1 MLIAKVETNE
11 DSTLVFFIGGI
22 MQGLIIENISNLYKI
37 KTENGKYEAN
47 ARGKFKKEEIT
58 PVVGDKVEIQILDE
72 DNKKAVIE
80 KIEQRKTYIK
90 RPKMANLTQIIFVVS
105 IKMPKTDLL
114 LLDKQIAYAEYKG
127 IRPIICINK
136 IDLDEDNITKN
147 IEGEFENQVN
157 NIEKLEKYTKNWS
170 VYFNNKD
177 FDGMQRE
184 FEKIKDKIKNV
195 APIENT
201 IKNART
207 VENLHMLIKNNG
219 KNFNLTDEEL
229 ALVKML

>member
-1 MLIAKVETNE
+1 MV
-11 DSTLVFFIGGI
+11 
-22 MQGLIIENISNLYKI
+22 
-37 KTENGKYEAN
+37 KYEGKTLKAGKN
-47 ARGKFKKEEIT
+47 A
-58 PVVGDKVEIQILDE
+58 LM
-72 DNKKAVIE
+72 N
-80 KIEQRKTYIK
+80 
-90 RPKMANLTQIIFVVS
+90 
-105 IKMPKTDLL
+105 
-114 LLDKQIAYAEYKG
+114 
-127 IRPIICINK
+127 
-136 IDLDEDNITKN
+136 NITKN
-147 IEGEFENQVN
+147 IEGEFEKQVN